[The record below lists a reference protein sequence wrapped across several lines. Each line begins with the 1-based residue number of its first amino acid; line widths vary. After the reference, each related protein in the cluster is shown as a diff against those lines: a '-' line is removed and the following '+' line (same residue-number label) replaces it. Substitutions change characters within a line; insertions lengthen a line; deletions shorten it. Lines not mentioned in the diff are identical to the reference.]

1 MQAVSQAIAAGKG
14 KETFFSRFSGRN
26 ASLLTHFRLLTYKTV
41 PGGSVVKT
49 SASNGGG
56 AVSNPGQGVKISHA
70 SWQKK
75 HKKKQKKK
83 TP

>member
-1 MQAVSQAIAAGKG
+1 MAC
-14 KETFFSRFSGRN
+14 R
-26 ASLLTHFRLLTYKTV
+26 SLRDF

-70 SWQKK
+70 SWK
-75 HKKKQKKK
+75 KKKQKNKKK

>member
-1 MQAVSQAIAAGKG
+1 MAC
-14 KETFFSRFSGRN
+14 R
-26 ASLLTHFRLLTYKTV
+26 SLRDF

-75 HKKKQKKK
+75 HKKKNKKK
-83 TP
+83 NTLKQK